1 MTGEAQPLPGTL
13 DLLILKAVSLGHL
26 DGYGVFLR
34 IQQVS
39 GRSLLIEQGA
49 FYPALIRLVRQ
60 GVLEATW
67 GISDTNRR
75 ARFSELTKAGRG
87 RLREEAAC
95 WNRFVT
101 AIASVLGAVGNG
113 WKAI

>member
-1 MTGEAQPLPGTL
+1 MTGEAQLLPGTL
-13 DLLILKAVSLGHL
+13 GLLILKAVSLGHL
-26 DGYGVFLR
+26 HGYGVFLR

-67 GISDTNRR
+67 GISDNNRR
-75 ARFSELTKAGRG
+75 ARFYELTKRAAGDYARKLPVG
-87 RLREEAAC
+87 
-95 WNRFVT
+95 
-101 AIASVLGAVGNG
+101 IALLPRSRPSSAR
-113 WKAI
+113 